1 MSFHLLVRSS
11 VKSHASEIPR
21 RALGRQSG
29 VEECENGVSD
39 EQIVGYVLSAGRSDV
54 AGQQPFFGVSIEISD
69 TSKSFP
75 FPISIEPKN
84 GS

>member
-1 MSFHLLVRSS
+1 M
-11 VKSHASEIPR
+11 
-21 RALGRQSG
+21 
-29 VEECENGVSD
+29 EERENGVSD

-75 FPISIEPKN
+75 SPISIELTFLSRFQTWLKQPRDPGVVEKSAVN
-84 GS
+84 LRDF